1 MIRRT
6 NRKPL
11 KQYLNENPQVAFRV
25 YGGFAVMYVAMAT
38 YGFLAGYA
46 YLGVAAIISTV
57 AMTVEATRRWRSIRR
72 G

>member
-1 MIRRT
+1 MISRT

-11 KQYLNENPQVAFRV
+11 REYLNENPQVAFMM
-25 YGGFAVMYVAMAT
+25 YGGFAVVYVAMAT

-46 YLGVAAIISTV
+46 YLGVAAIISMV
-57 AMTVEATRRWRSIRR
+57 AMTVEAFRRWRSIRR